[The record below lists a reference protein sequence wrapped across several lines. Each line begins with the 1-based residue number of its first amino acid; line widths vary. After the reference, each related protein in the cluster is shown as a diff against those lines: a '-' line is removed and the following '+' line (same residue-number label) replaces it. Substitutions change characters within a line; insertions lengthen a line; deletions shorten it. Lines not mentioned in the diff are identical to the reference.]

1 MKTYLE
7 IRKQYP
13 DKTDAQIIEKL
24 LWELGDKVETI
35 GNLLA
40 EVNELKES
48 VEDKQ
53 LKPSKQN
60 SFPVIA
66 KFNSADLIVYF
77 TSITSGVVLRDGS
90 GTYNPGCEEYDWFPY
105 HDSTKW
111 TIIPFQDGFPKT
123 MKVRNYHGEPYIE
136 KEVIF
141 VDEAKLYPFITIG
154 EVFKNALNV

>member
-1 MKTYLE
+1 MKTYSE
-7 IRKQYP
+7 IRKHNP

-24 LWELGDKVETI
+24 LWELGNKVETI

-66 KFNSADLIVYF
+66 RYNSGGLIVCF
-77 TSITSGVVLRDGS
+77 TDITSGVVIHDDS
-90 GTYNPGCEEYDWFPY
+90 GTYSPGCEEYDWYPCF
-105 HDSTKW
+105 DSTKW
-111 TIIPFQDGFPKT
+111 TIMPFQDGFPKI
-123 MKVRNYHGEPYIE
+123 MKVRDEHGEPYIK

-141 VDEAKLYPFITIG
+141 VDETALYPFITIG
-154 EVFKNALNV
+154 ETFKNAINI